1 MNWMRTVSL
10 MILLSVLVVLAGGL
24 VGGMGGLITA
34 LIFAGVMNFVAYWF
48 SDKMALAMSG
58 AKPVSEKEEPRL
70 HRMVADV
77 VQRAELP
84 MPRVYLIKNDSPN
97 AFATGRNPK
106 HSVVAVTTGLQSI
119 LSEDELRGVIAHE
132 MGHIKNRDMLVMTI
146 VAMLAATITFLA
158 TMAQWSLIF
167 GGMGGRDRDRGGGM
181 MGIVAMLALII
192 LMPLA
197 ATMVRMAIS
206 RTREYGADEMGARIM
221 GNPMPLARALEKL
234 DAAVHRKALP
244 ATAKNEAMAH
254 LYIVNPLGAR
264 EQHAKESGGGFVNM
278 FSTHP
283 PIRERVRRLQEMTF

>member
-1 MNWMRTVSL
+1 MRTVSL

-34 LIFAGVMNFVAYWF
+34 LVFAGVMNFVAYWF

-58 AKPVSEKEEPRL
+58 AKPVTEKEEPRL

-77 VQRAELP
+77 AQRAELP
-84 MPRVYLIKNDSPN
+84 MPKVYVIKNDSPN

-106 HSVVAVTTGLQSI
+106 HAVVAVTTGIQSV

-158 TMAQWSLIF
+158 TMAQWSMIF

-181 MGIVAMLALII
+181 MGIVAMLVLII

-206 RTREYGADEMGARIM
+206 RTREYGADEMGARIL
-221 GNPMPLARALEKL
+221 GNPMPLASALEKL

-283 PIRERVRRLQEMTF
+283 PIKERVRRLRELTF